1 MKKTLLLLLCI
12 SIYAF
17 AGTLFV
23 TPVGSLGG
31 ESSGVV
37 VYRTDEH
44 IVVFGS
50 ATNDDKVLDTTAE
63 SLENYAM
70 VTIRNETGLLQATEL
85 GEIVYRDGRTLIVR
99 LNHIVRGNFIRS
111 GIHFVQPL
119 VETHAPAAPISIP
132 MSRGYDDVV
141 SEIVDAVNED
151 SLIERTTHYE
161 NYLTRY
167 SNTDSYDTS
176 CIWSNDVFT
185 GYGLDSEIR
194 HFSMQGYDC
203 QNVIATQTGTVY
215 PEKYWIICGHLDSIS
230 PQSATNAPGADDN
243 GSGSAAVVEA
253 ARIMSQY
260 DFEYTVRYILWGGE
274 EQGLYGSAHYA
285 DSVAAAGDEILGV
298 INLDMIFYGPQPNDL
313 AQLHYNTASYGLGLA
328 FDAISDTYVPVL
340 EKEVANPPVSASDHS
355 SFWNAGYPALLNI
368 EKEVWNN
375 PHYHQTSDI
384 MANYLEF
391 FPFGTN
397 MTKASIAVVAYL
409 AVPDGT
415 GIEENFSENII
426 PSISMNLQSNPVT
439 TAAILNVNLP
449 TASST
454 SLRVYDVSGREVIS
468 RTEVL
473 PAGSNQLEVNFESH
487 SAGLYLIDLE
497 AGNSTASA
505 TMILLP

>member
-1 MKKTLLLLLCI
+1 MMKTLLLLL
-12 SIYAF
+12 SVAIYGF
-17 AGTLFV
+17 AGTLFIAPDGV
-23 TPVGSLGG
+23 LDG
-31 ESSGVV
+31 ESSGII
-37 VYRTDEH
+37 VYRTAEH
-44 IVVFGS
+44 IVVFGN
-50 ATNDDKVLDTTAE
+50 AADGEKILDTTAE
-63 SLENYAM
+63 GLENYAM
-70 VTIRNETGLLQATEL
+70 VTIRNENGLLQATEL
-85 GEIVYRDGRTLIVR
+85 GKIVYRDGRTLIVR

-119 VETHAPAAPISIP
+119 VETHAPAVPIPIP
-132 MSRGYDDVV
+132 LSRGYDDVV
-141 SEIVDAVNED
+141 SEIVDAINED
-151 SLIERTTHYE
+151 SLIARTTHYE

-167 SNTDSYDTS
+167 SNTDNYDTS

-194 HFSMQGYDC
+194 HFSMLGYDC
-203 QNVIATQTGTVY
+203 QNVIATQTGTTY

-243 GSGSAAVVEA
+243 GSGSTAVIEA

-298 INLDMIFYGPQPNDL
+298 INLDMIYYGPPPNDI

-340 EKEVANPPVSASDHS
+340 EKEVASPPVSASDHS
-355 SFWNAGYPALLNI
+355 SFWNVGYPALLNI

-384 MANYLEF
+384 MANYLEY

-415 GIEENFSENII
+415 GIEGDFSQNMLPEI
-426 PSISMNLQSNPVT
+426 SINLQTNPVAT
-439 TAAILNVNLP
+439 TAFLNVNLP
-449 TASST
+449 ATSST
-454 SLRVYDVSGREVIS
+454 HLRVYDLSGREVIS
-468 RTEVL
+468 RMEVL
-473 PAGSNQLEVNFESH
+473 PAGSNQLEINFESH
-487 SAGLYLIDLE
+487 SAGMYLIDFE